1 MKIAIPVVDN
11 SEHTTISSAFGR
23 APYFLIYDTNT
34 GEKHF
39 VENQVARSS
48 EGGAGVVAGQLIVD
62 SGVKAVLTPQ
72 CGANAAS
79 VITAAGIKIYKT
91 EGDSVKDAVAQFQAG
106 KLAALKDIHKGFHH
120 RGGI

>member
-62 SGVKAVLTPQ
+62 SGVGCLNSPVW
-72 CGANAAS
+72 N
-79 VITAAGIKIYKT
+79 
-91 EGDSVKDAVAQFQAG
+91 
-106 KLAALKDIHKGFHH
+106 
-120 RGGI
+120 